1 MLISVQQGTRG
12 NTDGKYA
19 CLVPNR
25 ATRNQHPLHFAYRG
39 MGNMRKFL
47 YIWMLE
53 LDGAAN
59 QRHKIMETDR
69 KWIVVRIDGKLAGIS
84 RDFDK
89 LAEISSI
96 VAREH
101 KNAAKKSKAKK
112 PKKLEQETEMK
123 YREICAKTVSFEE
136 LMEIKKSA
144 RWEDFILF
152 GTEFQKKVWRKLWE
166 LTCTTTEES
175 PSKQQRL
182 LSYSDFADLC
192 NNRSGVRAVAHAIG
206 LNPLPIIIPC
216 HLVVPKEA
224 IDRIREIQRKAESTI
239 FKGADLCHNSILND
253 NAIDFGEYAYGKSL
267 KRRLISM
274 DMI

>member
-1 MLISVQQGTRG
+1 
-12 NTDGKYA
+12 
-19 CLVPNR
+19 
-25 ATRNQHPLHFAYRG
+25 
-39 MGNMRKFL
+39 MRKFL
-47 YIWMLE
+47 YIWKLE

-89 LAEISSI
+89 LAEISAI
-96 VAREH
+96 VAQEH

-112 PKKLEQETEMK
+112 QKKQEQQTEMK
-123 YREICAKTVSFEE
+123 YGEICAKTVSFEE
-136 LMEIKKSA
+136 ILELKKSA
-144 RWEDFILF
+144 RWEDFMLF
-152 GTEFQKKVWRKLWE
+152 GTEFQKKVWKKLWE
-166 LTCTTTEES
+166 LASHATAEDS
-175 PSKQQRL
+175 SKKQQL

-239 FKGADLCHNSILND
+239 FKGEDLCHNSILND
-253 NAIDFGEYAYGKSL
+253 NAIDFGEYAFGKIL

-274 DMI
+274 DMM

>member
-1 MLISVQQGTRG
+1 
-12 NTDGKYA
+12 
-19 CLVPNR
+19 
-25 ATRNQHPLHFAYRG
+25 
-39 MGNMRKFL
+39 MRKFL
-47 YIWMLE
+47 YIWKLE

-89 LAEISSI
+89 LAEISAI
-96 VAREH
+96 VAQEH

-112 PKKLEQETEMK
+112 QKKQEQQTEMK
-123 YREICAKTVSFEE
+123 YGEICAKTVSFEE
-136 LMEIKKSA
+136 ILELKKSA
-144 RWEDFILF
+144 RWEDFMLF
-152 GTEFQKKVWRKLWE
+152 GTEFQKKVWKKLWE
-166 LTCTTTEES
+166 LASHATAEDS
-175 PSKQQRL
+175 
-182 LSYSDFADLC
+182 
-192 NNRSGVRAVAHAIG
+192 SGVRAVAHAIG

-239 FKGADLCHNSILND
+239 FKGEDLCHNSILND
-253 NAIDFGEYAYGKSL
+253 NAIDFGEYAFGKIL

-274 DMI
+274 DMM